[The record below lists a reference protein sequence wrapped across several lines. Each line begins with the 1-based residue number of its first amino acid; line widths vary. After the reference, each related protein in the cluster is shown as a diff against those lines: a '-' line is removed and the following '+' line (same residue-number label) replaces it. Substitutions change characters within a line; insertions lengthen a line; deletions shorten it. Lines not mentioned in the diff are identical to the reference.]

1 MEYKSG
7 IASRSRRKGRK
18 STWIRTVLLL
28 FTAAGLAALLCY
40 PEKVRAI
47 AEGWIRIKNT
57 FSYTYFQSIGRAD
70 CNFCVSS
77 CPSAF

>member
-18 STWIRTVLLL
+18 STGIRTVLLL
-28 FTAAGLAALLCY
+28 FTAAGLAALLFY

-47 AEGWIRIKNT
+47 AEGWIRIQNT
-57 FSYTYFQSIGRAD
+57 FSFIVLDRKPETLLLGATP
-70 CNFCVSS
+70 N
-77 CPSAF
+77 